1 MAKSDLTNIHTT
13 NKVAKKVI
21 FHNFHMSKKKHV
33 HTQTRFFKLVLRIVP
48 FALEPIFNQIL

>member
-21 FHNFHMSKKKHV
+21 FHNFHMSKKNMSI
-33 HTQTRFFKLVLRIVP
+33 RKLD
-48 FALEPIFNQIL
+48 FSN